1 MVYALTILFGAPLC
15 LLLGAAAEAARVRRR
30 FARNPG
36 VFRCKLR
43 APGNPSAGLRR
54 RWDRAPRRAVWVHDV
69 LLVQHGALR
78 QHIVAL
84 PARLPDEVLHP
95 LPLGEVRG
103 LGSDP
108 QVLPLQLDDG
118 RVVEVAVPAEAR
130 PLVVGPFLAAAIP
143 GQPKAPVEPRPGR
156 PWRPPA

>member
-1 MVYALTILFGAPLC
+1 MAYGLTILFGAPLC
-15 LLLGAAAEAARVRRR
+15 LLLGMAGEAARVRRR
-30 FARNPG
+30 FGRDPG

-43 APGNPSAGLRR
+43 APGNPSTGLRR
-54 RWDRAPRRAVWVHDV
+54 CWDRAPRRAVWVHDV
-69 LLVQHGALR
+69 LLVQHGAMR

-84 PARLPDEVLHP
+84 PARIPEEALHP
-95 LPLGEVRG
+95 LPIGDVTG

-118 RVVEVAVPAEAR
+118 RVVEVAVPTEAR

-143 GQPKAPVEPRPGR
+143 GLPAAPGEWRRRRP
-156 PWRPPA
+156 